1 MSYNENTVTKIQQ
14 KNAQKAINSVMDGF
28 QLKKPPNYVIKGLN
42 SNEEIAK
49 LEYQKFGKNEREIK
63 KLDKEI
69 KFLQGYSQN
78 FVKVVF
84 EFTDYFLK
92 KMVFKSDIMKTSKLF
107 TSRYMWTGVL
117 DFPIPS
123 SFIFGRVCKT
133 SKHGGGK
140 YYFAPFETLKTEII
154 KNIEK
159 FEEITPGF
167 FPFEIIEFGLFIELF
182 SLMRFT
188 NETMDLLSIMPR
200 KVKYNKKTT
209 ALVDYLNQKKDL
221 INSMK
226 NIPHFGT
233 TYGVMSKFVSEIDVS
248 TVFIPYKEVTYFQI
262 DQFSYPLKKHS
273 RAINSLL
280 NCLEEIFS
288 KKIIVKREN
297 NLRSSQER
305 AEQKPEL
312 EQTILLDEI
321 RLYYYF
327 KENEGKAFTV
337 QALFNRINELGLNGQ
352 LKPKITVNTI
362 EEILK
367 YLEKKGKISSEQ
379 KGSEKFYFLR

>member
-14 KNAQKAINSVMDGF
+14 KNAQKAIDSVMDGF
-28 QLKKPPNYVIKGLN
+28 QLEKPPSYIIKGFN

-63 KLDKEI
+63 KLNKEI
-69 KFLQGYSQN
+69 KFIQGYAQN

-84 EFTDYFLK
+84 EFNDYFLK
-92 KMVFKSDIMKTSKLF
+92 KMVYMSDIMKTSKFF
-107 TSRYMWTGVL
+107 TPRYIWTGVL

-133 SKHGGGK
+133 RKHGGGK
-140 YYFAPFETLKTEII
+140 YYFAPFDTLKHEIVGRF
-154 KNIEK
+154 EK
-159 FEEITPGF
+159 FEKLTPDF
-167 FPFEIIEFGLFIELF
+167 FPHEIIEFGLFIDLF
-182 SLMRFT
+182 GLMKFT
-188 NETMDLLSIMPR
+188 SETMDLLSMMPR
-200 KVKYNKKTT
+200 KIKYNRKTT

-221 INSMK
+221 INNMQK
-226 NIPHFGT
+226 IPHFGT

-248 TVFIPYKEVTYFQI
+248 TIFFPYKDVTYFQI
-262 DQFSYPLKKHS
+262 DQFSYPPKKHC

-297 NLRSSQER
+297 NLRTSQER
-305 AEQKPEL
+305 AEQKPQL
-312 EQTILLDEI
+312 EEKILLDEI
-321 RLYYYF
+321 QIYYYF